1 MFVAMLDLLTTAEIQ
16 ALRLQLHHFG
26 SQQQDPD
33 VKFHC
38 FIVETNL
45 AEALVGDDPMLRDAL
60 VSSVAELERALGRA
74 RLADLTA
81 SGADQA
87 ARLTTP
93 KPPASMINPNYPRI
107 AWMTPS
113 YLLDDSRPPALPAQD
128 AAPLIL
134 AKPGTDQFLIFSQ

>member
-74 RLADLTA
+74 RLA
-81 SGADQA
+81 
-87 ARLTTP
+87 RLTTP
-93 KPPASMINPNYPRI
+93 KPPASMISPNYPRI

-113 YLLDDSRPPALPAQD
+113 YLLDDSRPPALPAHD